1 MSIKT
6 IGLALAGIG
15 VAVVS
20 SIISSAA
27 EKADQENN
35 KKELQDYIDQKLA
48 EKDSV
53 NTDDES
59 QKD

>member
-1 MSIKT
+1 MSLKT

-20 SIISSAA
+20 SIISSAV
-27 EKADQENN
+27 EKDYQETN
-35 KKELQDYIDQKLA
+35 KRELQEYVDQKLA

-53 NTDDES
+53 DTDNES
-59 QKD
+59 QD

>member
-27 EKADQENN
+27 EKDHQENN

-59 QKD
+59 QD

>member
-1 MSIKT
+1 MSLKT

-20 SIISSAA
+20 SIISSAV
-27 EKADQENN
+27 EKDYQETN
-35 KKELQDYIDQKLA
+35 KRELQEYIDQKLA

-53 NTDDES
+53 NTGNES
-59 QKD
+59 QD

>member
-1 MSIKT
+1 MSLKT

-20 SIISSAA
+20 SIVSSAV
-27 EKADQENN
+27 EKDHQVTN
-35 KKELQDYIDQKLA
+35 KRELQEYTDPKLA

-53 NTDDES
+53 NIDTES
-59 QKD
+59 QD

>member
-20 SIISSAA
+20 SIISSAV
-27 EKADQENN
+27 EKDHQENN

-59 QKD
+59 QD

>member
-1 MSIKT
+1 MSLKT

-20 SIISSAA
+20 SIISSAV
-27 EKADQENN
+27 EKDHQETN

-48 EKDSV
+48 ERDSV
-53 NTDDES
+53 DTGIES
-59 QKD
+59 QD

>member
-1 MSIKT
+1 MSLKT

-20 SIISSAA
+20 SIISSAV
-27 EKADQENN
+27 EKDYQETN
-35 KKELQDYIDQKLA
+35 KRELQEYIDQKLA

-53 NTDDES
+53 DTDNES
-59 QKD
+59 QD

>member
-20 SIISSAA
+20 SIISSAV
-27 EKADQENN
+27 EKDHQETN
-35 KKELQDYIDQKLA
+35 KRELQDYSDQRLA
-48 EKDSV
+48 EKNSV
-53 NTDDES
+53 NIDDES
-59 QKD
+59 QD

>member
-1 MSIKT
+1 MSLKT

-20 SIISSAA
+20 SIISSAV
-27 EKADQENN
+27 EKDYQETN
-35 KKELQDYIDQKLA
+35 KRELQEYIDQKLA

-53 NTDDES
+53 NTDNES
-59 QKD
+59 QD